1 MGLQTSVNKFQ
12 VLGVPGEF
20 ADNSP
25 SRVTPYTLEAN
36 STVAPAVGCV
46 FTQSTTGDSV
56 AKVGGSGAFLGVCV
70 EPKQYANKDLTATL
84 NLAAGQIGE
93 ICSMG
98 HIFVKSATQ
107 FKPGYLAE
115 YEPATGVISAIEDTL
130 STATA
135 VQIPDAQFIQV
146 SGAAGHVGI
155 LELGAFGV
163 PTATAY
169 S

>member
-1 MGLQTSVNKFQ
+1 MVQTSVNKFQ

-20 ADNSP
+20 ADTSP
-25 SRVTPYTLEAN
+25 ARVTPYTLEAN
-36 STVAPAVGCV
+36 STVVPAVGCV

-56 AKVGGSGAFLGVCV
+56 AKIGGSGDFLGVCI
-70 EPKQYANKDLTATL
+70 EPKQYANKSGLTATL

-98 HIFVKSATQ
+98 HLYIKSATA

-135 VQIPDAQFIQV
+135 VQIPNAKFIQV